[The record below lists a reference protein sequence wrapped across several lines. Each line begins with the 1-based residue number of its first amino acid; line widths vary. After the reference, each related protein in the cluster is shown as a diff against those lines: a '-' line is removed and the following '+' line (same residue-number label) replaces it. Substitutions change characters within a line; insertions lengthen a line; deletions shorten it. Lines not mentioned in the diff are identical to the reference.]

1 MTCIIAFSHNDKVYM
16 AGERGHSDSSI
27 LAASKQPKIF
37 KINDYLLGY
46 SGATGQ
52 GQLIAYRFSFPSVPR
67 AVDVNE
73 YMVSEIAPLLR
84 TFYQSYEINTD
95 KEEDCADFIVGV
107 KGRVFE
113 ISSYDF
119 QCVEYDI
126 TAIGSGREYALGAY
140 HAISQ
145 YEIDPEQILRTCV
158 EAAIEYSPSCKDP
171 IDILVS

>member
-37 KINDYLLGY
+37 RINDYLLGY

-52 GQLIAYRFSFPSVPR
+52 GQLIAYRFSFPPVPR

-84 TFYQSYEINTD
+84 TFYQSYEINTE

-119 QCVEYDI
+119 QCVEYDV
-126 TAIGSGREYALGAY
+126 TAIGTGREYSLGAY
-140 HAISQ
+140 HALCN